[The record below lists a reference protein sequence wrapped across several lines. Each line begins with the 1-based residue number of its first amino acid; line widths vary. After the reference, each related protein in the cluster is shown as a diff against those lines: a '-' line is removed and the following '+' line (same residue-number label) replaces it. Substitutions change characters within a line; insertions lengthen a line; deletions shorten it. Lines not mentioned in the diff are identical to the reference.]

1 MQLVN
6 SVKPDDN
13 NSMSELK
20 QILSEALMK
29 KGIFGKIQ
37 VKFKNFIL

>member
-1 MQLVN
+1 MQLDN
-6 SVKPDDN
+6 SVKPDDD

-20 QILSEALMK
+20 QVLSEALMK

-37 VKFKNFIL
+37 VKFKLYF

>member
-1 MQLVN
+1 MQLDS
-6 SVKPDDN
+6 SVKPDDD

-37 VKFKNFIL
+37 VYYC